1 MGDSYIYKNQKKL
14 RWGYTTGTCAAA
26 ASLAA
31 AVMLLQGRRMEQVSL
46 TTPKGVRLDLEVE
59 EMDIKEN
66 CVCCGVRKDAGD
78 DPDVTDGLMVY
89 SQVRL
94 PDADSGGAGDAR
106 EAGNAREAG
115 DNTDAGDN
123 RNACGDYVYEKDGLR
138 LNLSGGVGVGRV
150 TRCGLN
156 CEVGKAAINP
166 VPRQM
171 IFEQV
176 AGVCREAGFKGV
188 LSIEIRVPEA
198 LKVADKTFN
207 SRLGIRGG
215 ISILGTSGMVEPMSE
230 TALLDTIRLELR
242 QRIRNGEK
250 NLLVTPGNYGENFV
264 GTVLGLGLGQAV
276 KCSNFIGSTI
286 DMAVEEGAESILLI
300 GHGGKLIKLAAGI
313 MNTHSSWADGRMEIL
328 AAHGAA
334 CGAKREMV
342 EQILE
347 AVTVDE
353 GLGLLETEDG
363 LREQVM
369 KRVMARL
376 EQYVKQRAGGR
387 LRAEVI
393 VFTNE
398 RGILGSTTGADDML
412 LYFTDRI
419 SNR

>member
-31 AVMLLQGRRMEQVSL
+31 AVMLLRGRRMEQVSL

-59 EMDIKEN
+59 EMETGKN

-106 EAGNAREAG
+106 EAGDNTEAG
-115 DNTDAGDN
+115 DD

-138 LNLSGGVGVGRV
+138 LILSGGVGVGRV
-150 TRCGLN
+150 TQCGLS

-176 AGVCREAGFKGV
+176 AGACRESGFKGV

-207 SRLGIRGG
+207 SRLGIQGG

-242 QRIRNGEK
+242 QRIRKGEK

-334 CGAKREMV
+334 CGAKRELV
-342 EQILE
+342 EQIME

-353 GLGLLETEDG
+353 GLRLLETEDG

-376 EQYVKQRAGGR
+376 EQYVKRRAGGR

-398 RGILGSTTGADDML
+398 RGILGATTGADDML
-412 LYFTDRI
+412 LYFT
-419 SNR
+419 NRLRNR

>member
-31 AVMLLQGRRMEQVSL
+31 AVMLLRGRRMEQVSL

-59 EMDIKEN
+59 EMETGKN

-94 PDADSGGAGDAR
+94 PNADSGGAGDAR
-106 EAGNAREAG
+106 EAGDNTEAG
-115 DNTDAGDN
+115 DD

-138 LNLSGGVGVGRV
+138 LILSGGVGVGRV
-150 TRCGLN
+150 TQCGLS

-176 AGVCREAGFKGV
+176 AGVCRESGFKGV

-207 SRLGIRGG
+207 SRLGIQGG

-242 QRIRNGEK
+242 QRIRKGEK
-250 NLLVTPGNYGENFV
+250 NLLVTPGNYGESFV
-264 GTVLGLGLGQAV
+264 DTVLGLGLGQAV

-334 CGAKREMV
+334 CGAKRELV
-342 EQILE
+342 EQIME

-353 GLGLLETEDG
+353 GLRLLETEDG

-376 EQYVKQRAGGR
+376 EQYVKRRAGGR

-398 RGILGSTTGADDML
+398 RGILGATTGADDML
-412 LYFTDRI
+412 LYFT
-419 SNR
+419 NRLRNR

>member
-1 MGDSYIYKNQKKL
+1 MADSYIYKNQKKL

-26 ASLAA
+26 ASL
-31 AVMLLQGRRMEQVSL
+31 MLLQGRRMEQVSL

-59 EMDIKEN
+59 EMDTGEN
-66 CVCCGVRKDAGD
+66 RVSCGVRKDAGD

-94 PDADSGGAGDAR
+94 PDADSVDVSGAG
-106 EAGNAREAG
+106 
-115 DNTDAGDN
+115 
-123 RNACGDYVYEKDGLR
+123 GDYVYEKDGLR

-150 TRCGLN
+150 TQCGLS

-176 AGVCREAGFKGV
+176 AGVCRESGFKGV
-188 LSIEIRVPEA
+188 LSIEIRVPGA
-198 LKVADKTFN
+198 FKVADKTFN
-207 SRLGIRGG
+207 SRLGIQGG

-242 QRIRNGEK
+242 QRIRKGEK

-264 GTVLGLGLGQAV
+264 GNVLGLGLGQAV

-334 CGAKREMV
+334 CGAKRELV

-353 GLGLLETEDG
+353 GLRLLETEDG

-369 KRVMARL
+369 KRVMGRL
-376 EQYVKQRAGGR
+376 EQHMKRRAGER
-387 LRAEVI
+387 LRAEAI

-398 RGILGSTTGADDML
+398 RGILGATTGADDL
-412 LYFTDRI
+412 LMFFTDRMR
-419 SNR
+419 NR

>member
-31 AVMLLQGRRMEQVSL
+31 AVMLLRGRRMEQVSL

-59 EMDIKEN
+59 EMETGKN

-78 DPDVTDGLMVY
+78 DPDVTDGLKVY

-106 EAGNAREAG
+106 EAGDNTEAG
-115 DNTDAGDN
+115 DD

-138 LNLSGGVGVGRV
+138 LILSGGVGVGRV
-150 TRCGLN
+150 TQCGLS

-176 AGVCREAGFKGV
+176 AGVCRESGFKGV

-207 SRLGIRGG
+207 SRLGIQGG

-242 QRIRNGEK
+242 QRIRKGEK

-334 CGAKREMV
+334 CGAKRELV
-342 EQILE
+342 EQIME

-353 GLGLLETEDG
+353 GLRLLETEDG

-376 EQYVKQRAGGR
+376 EQYVKRRAGGR

-398 RGILGSTTGADDML
+398 RGILGATTGADDML
-412 LYFTDRI
+412 LYFT
-419 SNR
+419 NRLRNR

>member
-59 EMDIKEN
+59 EMDIREN

-94 PDADSGGAGDAR
+94 PDAGSGGAGDAR
-106 EAGNAREAG
+106 EAG
-115 DNTDAGDN
+115 DD

-334 CGAKREMV
+334 CGAKRELV
-342 EQILE
+342 EQIME

-353 GLGLLETEDG
+353 GLRLLETEGG

-376 EQYVKQRAGGR
+376 EQHVKQRAGGR

>member
-31 AVMLLQGRRMEQVSL
+31 AVMLLRGRRMEQVSL

-59 EMDIKEN
+59 EMETGEN

-78 DPDVTDGLMVY
+78 DPAVTDGLMVY

-106 EAGNAREAG
+106 EAGDNTEAG
-115 DNTDAGDN
+115 DD

-138 LNLSGGVGVGRV
+138 LILSGGVGVGRV
-150 TRCGLN
+150 TQCGLS

-176 AGVCREAGFKGV
+176 AGVCRESGFKGV

-207 SRLGIRGG
+207 SRLGIQGG

-242 QRIRNGEK
+242 QRIRKGEK
-250 NLLVTPGNYGENFV
+250 NLLVTPGNYGESFV

-286 DMAVEEGAESILLI
+286 DMAVEEGAESMLLI

-334 CGAKREMV
+334 CGAKRELV
-342 EQILE
+342 EQIME

-353 GLGLLETEDG
+353 GLRLLETEDG

-376 EQYVKQRAGGR
+376 EQHVKRRAGGG

-398 RGILGSTTGADDML
+398 RGILGATTGADDML
-412 LYFTDRI
+412 LYFT
-419 SNR
+419 NRLRNR

>member
-31 AVMLLQGRRMEQVSL
+31 AVMLLRGRRMEQVSL

-59 EMDIKEN
+59 EMETGEN

-94 PDADSGGAGDAR
+94 PDADSGSAGDAR
-106 EAGNAREAG
+106 EAGDNTEAG
-115 DNTDAGDN
+115 DD

-138 LNLSGGVGVGRV
+138 LILSGGVGVGRV
-150 TRCGLN
+150 TQCGLS

-176 AGVCREAGFKGV
+176 AGVCRESGFKGV

-207 SRLGIRGG
+207 SRLGIQGG

-242 QRIRNGEK
+242 QRIRKGEK

-334 CGAKREMV
+334 CGAKRELV
-342 EQILE
+342 EQIME

-353 GLGLLETEDG
+353 GLRLLETEDG

-376 EQYVKQRAGGR
+376 EQYVKRRAGGR

-398 RGILGSTTGADDML
+398 RGILGATTGADDML
-412 LYFTDRI
+412 LYFT
-419 SNR
+419 NRLRNR

>member
-46 TTPKGVRLDLEVE
+46 TTPKGIRLDLEVE
-59 EMDIKEN
+59 EMDPGEN
-66 CVCCGVRKDAGD
+66 SVSCGVRKDAGD

-89 SQVRL
+89 SQIRL
-94 PDADSGGAGDAR
+94 PDADSG
-106 EAGNAREAG
+106 
-115 DNTDAGDN
+115 DAGC
-123 RNACGDYVYEKDGLR
+123 AGGDYVYEKDGLR
-138 LNLSGGVGVGRV
+138 LYLSGGVGVGRV
-150 TRCGLN
+150 TQCGLS

-166 VPRQM
+166 VPRKM

-176 AGVCREAGFKGV
+176 AGVCRESGFKGV
-188 LSIEIRVPEA
+188 LSIEIRVPGAFE
-198 LKVADKTFN
+198 VAHRTFN

-215 ISILGTSGMVEPMSE
+215 ISILGTSGIVEPMSE

-242 QRIRNGEK
+242 QRIRKGEK
-250 NLLVTPGNYGENFV
+250 NLLVTPGNYGESFV
-264 GTVLGLGLGQAV
+264 GNVLGLGLGQAV

-334 CGAKREMV
+334 CGAKRELV

-353 GLGLLETEDG
+353 GLRLLETEDG

-369 KRVMARL
+369 KRVMGRL
-376 EQYVKQRAGGR
+376 EQHVKRRTGEG
-387 LRAEVI
+387 LRAEAI

-398 RGILGSTTGADDML
+398 RGILGATTGADDL
-412 LYFTDRI
+412 LMYFTDRMR
-419 SNR
+419 NR

>member
-1 MGDSYIYKNQKKL
+1 MADSYIYKNQKKL

-59 EMDIKEN
+59 EMDTGEN
-66 CVCCGVRKDAGD
+66 RVSCGVRKDAGD

-94 PDADSGGAGDAR
+94 PDADSVDVSGAG
-106 EAGNAREAG
+106 
-115 DNTDAGDN
+115 
-123 RNACGDYVYEKDGLR
+123 GDYVYEKDGLR
-138 LNLSGGVGVGRV
+138 LNLSGGVGVGSV
-150 TRCGLN
+150 TQCGLS

-176 AGVCREAGFKGV
+176 AGVCRESGFKGV
-188 LSIEIRVPEA
+188 LSIEIRVPGA
-198 LKVADKTFN
+198 FKVADKTFN
-207 SRLGIRGG
+207 SRLGIQGG

-242 QRIRNGEK
+242 QRIRKGEK

-264 GTVLGLGLGQAV
+264 GNVLGLGLGQAV

-334 CGAKREMV
+334 CGAKRELV

-353 GLGLLETEDG
+353 GLRLLETEDG

-369 KRVMARL
+369 KRVMGRL
-376 EQYVKQRAGGR
+376 EQHMKRRAGER
-387 LRAEVI
+387 LRAEAI

-398 RGILGSTTGADDML
+398 RGILGATTGADDL
-412 LYFTDRI
+412 LMFFTDRMR
-419 SNR
+419 NR

>member
-31 AVMLLQGRRMEQVSL
+31 AVMLLRGRRMEQVSL

-59 EMDIKEN
+59 EMETGKN

-106 EAGNAREAG
+106 EAGDNTEAG
-115 DNTDAGDN
+115 DD
-123 RNACGDYVYEKDGLR
+123 RNDCGDYVYEKDGLR
-138 LNLSGGVGVGRV
+138 LILSGGVGVGRV
-150 TRCGLN
+150 TQCGLS

-176 AGVCREAGFKGV
+176 AGVCRESGFKGV

-207 SRLGIRGG
+207 SRLGIHGG

-376 EQYVKQRAGGR
+376 EQHVKQRAGGR

>member
-31 AVMLLQGRRMEQVSL
+31 AVMLLRGRRMEQVSL

-59 EMDIKEN
+59 EMETGEN

-106 EAGNAREAG
+106 EAG
-115 DNTDAGDN
+115 DD

-138 LNLSGGVGVGRV
+138 LILSGGVGVGRV
-150 TRCGLN
+150 TQCGLS

-176 AGVCREAGFKGV
+176 AGVCRESGFKGV

-207 SRLGIRGG
+207 SRLGIHGG

-242 QRIRNGEK
+242 QRIRKGEK

>member
-59 EMDIKEN
+59 EMEPGEN
-66 CVCCGVRKDAGD
+66 RVSCGVRKDAGD

-89 SQVRL
+89 SQIRQ
-94 PDADSGGAGDAR
+94 PDADSADAGAG
-106 EAGNAREAG
+106 
-115 DNTDAGDN
+115 
-123 RNACGDYVYEKDGLR
+123 GDYVYEKDGLR
-138 LNLSGGVGVGRV
+138 LYLSGGVGVGRV
-150 TRCGLN
+150 TQCGLS

-176 AGVCREAGFKGV
+176 AGVCRESGFTGV
-188 LSIEIRVPEA
+188 LSIEIQVPGA
-198 LKVADKTFN
+198 LEVAHKTFN
-207 SRLGIRGG
+207 SRLGIQGG

-242 QRIRNGEK
+242 QRIRKGEK
-250 NLLVTPGNYGENFV
+250 HLLVTPGNYGESFV
-264 GTVLGLGLGQAV
+264 GNVLGLGLGQAV

-334 CGAKREMV
+334 CGAKRELV

-353 GLGLLETEDG
+353 GLRLLETEDG
-363 LREQVM
+363 LRQQVM
-369 KRVMARL
+369 KRVMGRL
-376 EQYVKQRAGGR
+376 EQHVKRRAGER

-398 RGILGSTTGADDML
+398 RGILGATTGADDL
-412 LYFTDRI
+412 LKYFTDRMR
-419 SNR
+419 NR

>member
-59 EMDIKEN
+59 EMETGKN

-106 EAGNAREAG
+106 EAGDNTEAG
-115 DNTDAGDN
+115 DD

-138 LNLSGGVGVGRV
+138 LILSGGVGVGRV
-150 TRCGLN
+150 TQCGLS

-176 AGVCREAGFKGV
+176 AGVCRESGFKGV

-207 SRLGIRGG
+207 SRLGIQGG

-242 QRIRNGEK
+242 QRIRKGEK
-250 NLLVTPGNYGENFV
+250 NLLVTPGNYGESFV

-334 CGAKREMV
+334 CGAKRELV
-342 EQILE
+342 EQIME

-353 GLGLLETEDG
+353 GLRLLETEDG

-376 EQYVKQRAGGR
+376 EQYVKRRAGGR

-398 RGILGSTTGADDML
+398 RGILGATTGADDML
-412 LYFTDRI
+412 LYFT
-419 SNR
+419 NRLRNR

>member
-59 EMDIKEN
+59 EMEPGEN
-66 CVCCGVRKDAGD
+66 RVYCGVRKDAGD

-89 SQVRL
+89 SQIRQT
-94 PDADSGGAGDAR
+94 DADSADAGAG
-106 EAGNAREAG
+106 
-115 DNTDAGDN
+115 
-123 RNACGDYVYEKDGLR
+123 GDYVYEKDGLR
-138 LNLSGGVGVGRV
+138 LYLSGGVGVGRV
-150 TRCGLN
+150 TQCGLS

-176 AGVCREAGFKGV
+176 AGVCRESGFTGV
-188 LSIEIRVPEA
+188 LSIEIQVPGA
-198 LKVADKTFN
+198 LEVAHKTFN
-207 SRLGIRGG
+207 SRLGIQGG

-242 QRIRNGEK
+242 QRIRKGEK
-250 NLLVTPGNYGENFV
+250 HLLVTPGNYGESFV
-264 GTVLGLGLGQAV
+264 GNVLGLGLGQAV

-334 CGAKREMV
+334 CGAKRELV

-353 GLGLLETEDG
+353 GLRLLETEDG
-363 LREQVM
+363 LRQQVM
-369 KRVMARL
+369 KRVMGRL
-376 EQYVKQRAGGR
+376 EQHVKRRAGER
-387 LRAEVI
+387 LRAEAI

-398 RGILGSTTGADDML
+398 RGILGATTGADDL
-412 LYFTDRI
+412 LKYFTDRMR
-419 SNR
+419 NR

>member
-59 EMDIKEN
+59 EMDIREN

-94 PDADSGGAGDAR
+94 PDADSDGAGDAR
-106 EAGNAREAG
+106 E
-115 DNTDAGDN
+115 AGDN

-150 TRCGLN
+150 TRWGLS

-176 AGVCREAGFKGV
+176 AGVCREAGFKGA

-334 CGAKREMV
+334 CGAKRELV

-376 EQYVKQRAGGR
+376 EQHVKQRAGGR

>member
-31 AVMLLQGRRMEQVSL
+31 AVMLLRGRRMEQVSL

-59 EMDIKEN
+59 EMETGKN
-66 CVCCGVRKDAGD
+66 CVCRGVRKDAGD

-106 EAGNAREAG
+106 EAG
-115 DNTDAGDN
+115 DD

-138 LNLSGGVGVGRV
+138 LILSGGVGVGRV
-150 TRCGLN
+150 TQCGLS

-176 AGVCREAGFKGV
+176 AGVCRESGFKGV

-207 SRLGIRGG
+207 SRLGIQGG

-242 QRIRNGEK
+242 QRIRKGEK

-334 CGAKREMV
+334 CGAKRELV
-342 EQILE
+342 EQIME

-353 GLGLLETEDG
+353 GLRLLETEDG

-376 EQYVKQRAGGR
+376 EQYVKRRAGGR

-398 RGILGSTTGADDML
+398 RGILGATTGADDML
-412 LYFTDRI
+412 LYFT
-419 SNR
+419 NRLRNR

>member
-59 EMDIKEN
+59 EMEPGEN
-66 CVCCGVRKDAGD
+66 RVSCGVRKDAGD

-89 SQVRL
+89 SQIRQ
-94 PDADSGGAGDAR
+94 PDADSADAGAG
-106 EAGNAREAG
+106 
-115 DNTDAGDN
+115 
-123 RNACGDYVYEKDGLR
+123 GDYVYEKDGLR
-138 LNLSGGVGVGRV
+138 LYLSGGVGVGRV
-150 TRCGLN
+150 TQCGLS

-176 AGVCREAGFKGV
+176 AGVCRESGFTGV
-188 LSIEIRVPEA
+188 LSIEIQVPGA
-198 LKVADKTFN
+198 LEVAHKTFN
-207 SRLGIRGG
+207 SRLGIQGG

-242 QRIRNGEK
+242 QRIRKGEK
-250 NLLVTPGNYGENFV
+250 HLLVTPGNYGESFV
-264 GTVLGLGLGQAV
+264 GNVLGLGLGQAV

-286 DMAVEEGAESILLI
+286 DMAVEEGAESMLLI

-334 CGAKREMV
+334 CGAKRELV

-353 GLGLLETEDG
+353 GLRLLETEDG
-363 LREQVM
+363 LRQQVM
-369 KRVMARL
+369 KRVMGRL
-376 EQYVKQRAGGR
+376 EQHVKRRAGER
-387 LRAEVI
+387 LRAEAI

-398 RGILGSTTGADDML
+398 RGILGATTGADDL
-412 LYFTDRI
+412 LKYFTDRMR
-419 SNR
+419 NR

>member
-31 AVMLLQGRRMEQVSL
+31 AVMLLRGRRMEQVSL

-59 EMDIKEN
+59 EMETGEN

-106 EAGNAREAG
+106 EAGDNTEAG
-115 DNTDAGDN
+115 DD

-150 TRCGLN
+150 TRWGLS

-176 AGVCREAGFKGV
+176 AGVCRESGFKGV

-207 SRLGIRGG
+207 SRLGIQGG

-242 QRIRNGEK
+242 QRIRKGEK

-334 CGAKREMV
+334 CGAKRELV
-342 EQILE
+342 EQIME

-353 GLGLLETEDG
+353 GLRLLETEDG

-376 EQYVKQRAGGR
+376 EQYVKRRAGGR

-398 RGILGSTTGADDML
+398 RGILGATTGADDML
-412 LYFTDRI
+412 LYFT
-419 SNR
+419 NRLRNR

>member
-31 AVMLLQGRRMEQVSL
+31 AVMLLQGRRLDQVSL

-59 EMDIKEN
+59 EMETGERR
-66 CVCCGVRKDAGD
+66 VCCGVRKDAGD

-89 SQVRL
+89 SQIRL
-94 PDADSGGAGDAR
+94 PDAHRDGVGGAG
-106 EAGNAREAG
+106 
-115 DNTDAGDN
+115 
-123 RNACGDYVYEKDGLR
+123 GDYVYEKDGLR
-138 LNLSGGVGVGRV
+138 LYLSGGVGVGTV
-150 TRCGLN
+150 TRCGLS

-176 AGVCREAGFKGV
+176 AGVCRESGFRGV
-188 LSIEIRVPEA
+188 LSIEIRVPGA
-198 LKVADKTFN
+198 GRVADKTFN

-242 QRIRNGEK
+242 QRIGGGEK

-264 GTVLGLGLGQAV
+264 GNVLGLGLGQAV

-328 AAHGAA
+328 AAHGAV
-334 CGAKREMV
+334 CGAKRELV

-353 GLGLLETEDG
+353 GLRLLETEEG

-369 KRVMARL
+369 KRVMGRL
-376 EQYVKQRAGGR
+376 EQHVKRRAGER

-398 RGILGSTTGADDML
+398 RGILGATTGADSL
-412 LYFTDRI
+412 LAQFADRI
-419 SNR
+419 RNR

>member
-1 MGDSYIYKNQKKL
+1 MADSYIYKNQKKL

-59 EMDIKEN
+59 EMDTGEN
-66 CVCCGVRKDAGD
+66 RVSCGVRKDAGD

-94 PDADSGGAGDAR
+94 PDADSVDVSGAG
-106 EAGNAREAG
+106 
-115 DNTDAGDN
+115 
-123 RNACGDYVYEKDGLR
+123 GDYVYEKDGLR

-150 TRCGLN
+150 TQCGLS

-176 AGVCREAGFKGV
+176 AGVCREAGFKGA

-207 SRLGIRGG
+207 SRLGIHGG

-242 QRIRNGEK
+242 QRIRKGEK
-250 NLLVTPGNYGENFV
+250 NLLVTPGNYGESFV
-264 GTVLGLGLGQAV
+264 GNVLGLGLGQAV

-334 CGAKREMV
+334 CGAKRELV

-353 GLGLLETEDG
+353 GLRLLETEDG

-369 KRVMARL
+369 KRVMGRL
-376 EQYVKQRAGGR
+376 EQHMKRRAGER
-387 LRAEVI
+387 LRAEAI

-398 RGILGSTTGADDML
+398 RGILGATTGADDL
-412 LYFTDRI
+412 LMFFTDRMR
-419 SNR
+419 NR

>member
-59 EMDIKEN
+59 EMDIREN

-94 PDADSGGAGDAR
+94 PDAGSGGAGDAR
-106 EAGNAREAG
+106 EAG
-115 DNTDAGDN
+115 DD

-166 VPRQM
+166 VPRKM

-334 CGAKREMV
+334 CGAKRELV
-342 EQILE
+342 EQIME

-353 GLGLLETEDG
+353 GLRLLETEGG

-376 EQYVKQRAGGR
+376 EQHVKQRAGGR

>member
-59 EMDIKEN
+59 EMDIREN

-94 PDADSGGAGDAR
+94 PDAGSGGAGDAR
-106 EAGNAREAG
+106 EAG
-115 DNTDAGDN
+115 DD

-334 CGAKREMV
+334 CGANRELV

-353 GLGLLETEDG
+353 GLRLLETEGG

-376 EQYVKQRAGGR
+376 EQHVKQRAGGR

>member
-1 MGDSYIYKNQKKL
+1 MADSYIYKNQKKL

-59 EMDIKEN
+59 EMDTGEN
-66 CVCCGVRKDAGD
+66 RVSCGVRKDAGD

-94 PDADSGGAGDAR
+94 PDADSVDVSGAG
-106 EAGNAREAG
+106 
-115 DNTDAGDN
+115 
-123 RNACGDYVYEKDGLR
+123 GDYVYEKDGLR

-150 TRCGLN
+150 TQCGLS

-176 AGVCREAGFKGV
+176 AGVCRKSGFKGV
-188 LSIEIRVPEA
+188 LSIEIRVPGA
-198 LKVADKTFN
+198 FKVADKTFN
-207 SRLGIRGG
+207 SRLGIQGG

-242 QRIRNGEK
+242 QRIRKGEK

-264 GTVLGLGLGQAV
+264 GNVLGLGLGQAV

-334 CGAKREMV
+334 CGAKRELV

-353 GLGLLETEDG
+353 GLRLLETEDG

-369 KRVMARL
+369 KRVMGRL
-376 EQYVKQRAGGR
+376 EQHMKRRAGER
-387 LRAEVI
+387 LRAEAI

-398 RGILGSTTGADDML
+398 RGILGATTGADDL
-412 LYFTDRI
+412 LMFFTDRMR
-419 SNR
+419 NR

>member
-1 MGDSYIYKNQKKL
+1 
-14 RWGYTTGTCAAA
+14 
-26 ASLAA
+26 
-31 AVMLLQGRRMEQVSL
+31 MLLQGRRMEQVSL

-59 EMDIKEN
+59 EMDTGEN
-66 CVCCGVRKDAGD
+66 RVSCGVRKDAGD

-94 PDADSGGAGDAR
+94 PDADSVDVSGAG
-106 EAGNAREAG
+106 
-115 DNTDAGDN
+115 
-123 RNACGDYVYEKDGLR
+123 GDYVYEKDGLR

-150 TRCGLN
+150 TQCGLS

-176 AGVCREAGFKGV
+176 AGVCRESGFKGV
-188 LSIEIRVPEA
+188 LSIEIRVPGA
-198 LKVADKTFN
+198 FKVADKTFN
-207 SRLGIRGG
+207 SRLGIQGG

-242 QRIRNGEK
+242 QRIRKGEK

-264 GTVLGLGLGQAV
+264 GNVLGLGLGQAV

-334 CGAKREMV
+334 CGAKRELV

-353 GLGLLETEDG
+353 GLRLLETEDG

-369 KRVMARL
+369 KRVMGRL
-376 EQYVKQRAGGR
+376 EQHMKRRAGER
-387 LRAEVI
+387 LRAEAI

-398 RGILGSTTGADDML
+398 RGILGATTGADDL
-412 LYFTDRI
+412 LMFFTDRMR
-419 SNR
+419 NR

>member
-1 MGDSYIYKNQKKL
+1 M
-14 RWGYTTGTCAAA
+14 
-26 ASLAA
+26 
-31 AVMLLQGRRMEQVSL
+31 
-46 TTPKGVRLDLEVE
+46 
-59 EMDIKEN
+59 
-66 CVCCGVRKDAGD
+66 
-78 DPDVTDGLMVY
+78 
-89 SQVRL
+89 
-94 PDADSGGAGDAR
+94 
-106 EAGNAREAG
+106 
-115 DNTDAGDN
+115 
-123 RNACGDYVYEKDGLR
+123 
-138 LNLSGGVGVGRV
+138 
-150 TRCGLN
+150 
-156 CEVGKAAINP
+156 
-166 VPRQM
+166 
-171 IFEQV
+171 
-176 AGVCREAGFKGV
+176 CREAGFKGV

-198 LKVADKTFN
+198 QKVADKTFN
-207 SRLGIRGG
+207 SRLGIQGG

-353 GLGLLETEDG
+353 GLRLLETEGG

>member
-31 AVMLLQGRRMEQVSL
+31 AVMLLRGRRMEQVSL

-59 EMDIKEN
+59 EMDIREN

-94 PDADSGGAGDAR
+94 PDADSVDVSGAG
-106 EAGNAREAG
+106 
-115 DNTDAGDN
+115 
-123 RNACGDYVYEKDGLR
+123 GDYVYEKDGLR

-150 TRCGLN
+150 TRWGLS

-176 AGVCREAGFKGV
+176 AGVCRESGFKGV

-207 SRLGIRGG
+207 SRLGIHGG

-242 QRIRNGEK
+242 QRIRKGEK
-250 NLLVTPGNYGENFV
+250 NLLVTPGNYGESFV
-264 GTVLGLGLGQAV
+264 DTVLGLGLGQAV

-334 CGAKREMV
+334 CGAKRELV

-353 GLGLLETEDG
+353 GLRLLETEDG

-376 EQYVKQRAGGR
+376 EQHVKRRAGGR

-398 RGILGSTTGADDML
+398 RGILGATTGADDML
-412 LYFTDRI
+412 LYFT
-419 SNR
+419 NRLRNR

>member
-1 MGDSYIYKNQKKL
+1 MADSYIYKNQKKL

-59 EMDIKEN
+59 EMDTGEN
-66 CVCCGVRKDAGD
+66 RVSCGVRKDAGD

-94 PDADSGGAGDAR
+94 PDADSVDVSGAG
-106 EAGNAREAG
+106 
-115 DNTDAGDN
+115 
-123 RNACGDYVYEKDGLR
+123 GDYVYEKDGLR

-150 TRCGLN
+150 TQCGLS

-176 AGVCREAGFKGV
+176 VGVCRESGFKGV
-188 LSIEIRVPEA
+188 LSIEIRVPGA
-198 LKVADKTFN
+198 FKVADKTFN
-207 SRLGIRGG
+207 SRLGIQGG

-242 QRIRNGEK
+242 QRIRKGEK

-264 GTVLGLGLGQAV
+264 GNVLGLGLGQAV

-334 CGAKREMV
+334 CGAKRELV

-353 GLGLLETEDG
+353 GLRLLETEDG

-369 KRVMARL
+369 KRVMGRL
-376 EQYVKQRAGGR
+376 EQHMKRRAGER
-387 LRAEVI
+387 LRAEAI

-398 RGILGSTTGADDML
+398 RGILGATTGADDL
-412 LYFTDRI
+412 LMFFTDRMR
-419 SNR
+419 NR

>member
-1 MGDSYIYKNQKKL
+1 MGIHHRYLCGSGFLGSCRYVVA
-14 RWGYTTGTCAAA
+14 G
-26 ASLAA
+26 
-31 AVMLLQGRRMEQVSL
+31 QVSL

-59 EMDIKEN
+59 EMETGEN

-106 EAGNAREAG
+106 EAGDNTEAG
-115 DNTDAGDN
+115 DD

-138 LNLSGGVGVGRV
+138 LILSGGVGVGRV
-150 TRCGLN
+150 TQCGLS

-176 AGVCREAGFKGV
+176 AGVCRESGFKGV

-207 SRLGIRGG
+207 SRLGIQGG

-242 QRIRNGEK
+242 QRIRKGEK

-334 CGAKREMV
+334 CGAKRELV

-353 GLGLLETEDG
+353 GLRLLETEDG

-376 EQYVKQRAGGR
+376 EQHVKQRAGGR

-398 RGILGSTTGADDML
+398 RGILGATTGADDML
-412 LYFTDRI
+412 LYFT
-419 SNR
+419 NRLRNR

>member
-31 AVMLLQGRRMEQVSL
+31 AVMLLRGRRMEQVSL

-59 EMDIKEN
+59 EMETGKS

-106 EAGNAREAG
+106 EAGDNTEAG
-115 DNTDAGDN
+115 DD

-138 LNLSGGVGVGRV
+138 LILSGGVGVGRV
-150 TRCGLN
+150 TQCGLS

-176 AGVCREAGFKGV
+176 AGACRESGFKGV

-207 SRLGIRGG
+207 SRLGIQGG

-242 QRIRNGEK
+242 QRIRKGEK

-334 CGAKREMV
+334 CGAKRELV
-342 EQILE
+342 EQIME

-353 GLGLLETEDG
+353 GLRLLETEDG

-376 EQYVKQRAGGR
+376 EQYVKRRAGGR

-398 RGILGSTTGADDML
+398 RGILGATTGADDML
-412 LYFTDRI
+412 LYFT
-419 SNR
+419 NRLRNR

>member
-1 MGDSYIYKNQKKL
+1 MADSYIYKNQKKL

-59 EMDIKEN
+59 EMDTGEN
-66 CVCCGVRKDAGD
+66 RVSCGVRKDAGD

-94 PDADSGGAGDAR
+94 PDADSVDVSGAG
-106 EAGNAREAG
+106 
-115 DNTDAGDN
+115 
-123 RNACGDYVYEKDGLR
+123 GDYVYEKDGLR

-150 TRCGLN
+150 TQCGLS
-156 CEVGKAAINP
+156 CEVGKTAINP

-176 AGVCREAGFKGV
+176 AGVCRESGFKGV
-188 LSIEIRVPEA
+188 LSIEIRVPGA
-198 LKVADKTFN
+198 FKVADKTFN
-207 SRLGIRGG
+207 SRLGIQGG

-242 QRIRNGEK
+242 QRIRKGEK

-264 GTVLGLGLGQAV
+264 GNVLGLGLGQAV

-334 CGAKREMV
+334 CGAKRELV

-353 GLGLLETEDG
+353 GLRLLETEDG

-369 KRVMARL
+369 KRVMGRL
-376 EQYVKQRAGGR
+376 EQHMKRRAGER
-387 LRAEVI
+387 LRAEAI

-398 RGILGSTTGADDML
+398 RGILGATTGADDL
-412 LYFTDRI
+412 LMFFTDRMR
-419 SNR
+419 NR

>member
-31 AVMLLQGRRMEQVSL
+31 AVMLLRGRRMEQVSL

-59 EMDIKEN
+59 EMDIREN

-106 EAGNAREAG
+106 EAGDNTEAG
-115 DNTDAGDN
+115 DD

-138 LNLSGGVGVGRV
+138 LILSGGVGVGRV
-150 TRCGLN
+150 TQCGLS

-176 AGVCREAGFKGV
+176 AGACRESGFKGV

-207 SRLGIRGG
+207 SRLGIHGG

-334 CGAKREMV
+334 CGAKRELV
-342 EQILE
+342 EQIME

-353 GLGLLETEDG
+353 GLRLLETEDG

-376 EQYVKQRAGGR
+376 EQYVKRRAGGR

-398 RGILGSTTGADDML
+398 RGILGATTGADDML
-412 LYFTDRI
+412 LYFT
-419 SNR
+419 NRLRNR

>member
-31 AVMLLQGRRMEQVSL
+31 AVMLLRGRRMEQVSL

-59 EMDIKEN
+59 EMETGKS

-106 EAGNAREAG
+106 EAGDNTEAG
-115 DNTDAGDN
+115 DD

-138 LNLSGGVGVGRV
+138 LILSGGVGVGRV
-150 TRCGLN
+150 TQCGLS

-176 AGVCREAGFKGV
+176 AGACRESGFKGV

-207 SRLGIRGG
+207 SRLGIHGG

-242 QRIRNGEK
+242 QRIRKGEK

-334 CGAKREMV
+334 CGAKRELV
-342 EQILE
+342 EQIME

-353 GLGLLETEDG
+353 GLRLLETEDG

-376 EQYVKQRAGGR
+376 EQYVKRRAGGR

-398 RGILGSTTGADDML
+398 RGILGATTGADDML
-412 LYFTDRI
+412 LYFT
-419 SNR
+419 NRLRNR